1 MEQGQTRLYYKLVAK
16 VFLFILFAFLV
27 SGIVISAVATQYLLR
42 NNVFDGVYTYVQT
55 EACKQDMK
63 NTAFAAAQLMFETGD
78 AAAVEATYSAS
89 QTNLSVTIRNYF
101 DEEEIVYQNR
111 VYETPIYK
119 GTFYFCAAEADFFY
133 SQVPQY
139 NRTIYTVDY
148 ALGQTMEVD
157 DVFRRGYNTFS
168 YVQAVGEKWLVYA
181 VVFAV
186 LLIFDVVFLF
196 AGTGHKDGVDGISL
210 NYVDRV
216 PLEILTAVI
225 GTGIFVLASWSYD
238 ILFRE
243 YNTVTMSGLIRYG
256 TSLFLLIMPILYL
269 LLFWLMSVSAR
280 LKAGTWWSNT
290 ITWYVLHAVFTFLM
304 MIPGIIKVVIVY
316 AFISLFFLFAYE
328 WRQPLMLIAGV
339 VLAGVTILYC
349 GRQAYKL
356 KEAGEDLVDGVL
368 DNDIDERYMIGGFK
382 EHAENLRK
390 IRHGVQTA
398 VDAQIKSERLRTEL
412 ITNVSHDIKTPL
424 TSIINYVDLLKKPHS
439 ADEEEKYLDALSRNS
454 RRLKKLTEDIVEASK
469 ASTGNIEAEF
479 APVNAQEM
487 IDQAVGEYQDK
498 FELAGLTAVV
508 NVESPDM
515 TFDTDGRL
523 LWRVLSNLLSNCTKY
538 ALEGTRVY
546 INAVTVGEKAEIS
559 IKNIS
564 KAELNISPD
573 ELMERFIRGDRSR
586 STEGSGLGLNIARSL
601 VDILKGE
608 FELQIDGDLFKAVIR
623 LPLYVQTAEE
633 TENKE

>member
-1 MEQGQTRLYYKLVAK
+1 MEQGRTRLYYKLVAK

-139 NRTIYTVDY
+139 SRTIYTVDY

-225 GTGIFVLASWSYD
+225 GTGIFVLASWSYE
-238 ILFRE
+238 ILLRE

-256 TSLFLLIMPILYL
+256 T
-269 LLFWLMSVSAR
+269 
-280 LKAGTWWSNT
+280 
-290 ITWYVLHAVFTFLM
+290 
-304 MIPGIIKVVIVY
+304 
-316 AFISLFFLFAYE
+316 
-328 WRQPLMLIAGV
+328 
-339 VLAGVTILYC
+339 
-349 GRQAYKL
+349 
-356 KEAGEDLVDGVL
+356 
-368 DNDIDERYMIGGFK
+368 
-382 EHAENLRK
+382 
-390 IRHGVQTA
+390 
-398 VDAQIKSERLRTEL
+398 
-412 ITNVSHDIKTPL
+412 
-424 TSIINYVDLLKKPHS
+424 
-439 ADEEEKYLDALSRNS
+439 
-454 RRLKKLTEDIVEASK
+454 
-469 ASTGNIEAEF
+469 
-479 APVNAQEM
+479 
-487 IDQAVGEYQDK
+487 
-498 FELAGLTAVV
+498 
-508 NVESPDM
+508 
-515 TFDTDGRL
+515 
-523 LWRVLSNLLSNCTKY
+523 
-538 ALEGTRVY
+538 
-546 INAVTVGEKAEIS
+546 
-559 IKNIS
+559 
-564 KAELNISPD
+564 
-573 ELMERFIRGDRSR
+573 
-586 STEGSGLGLNIARSL
+586 
-601 VDILKGE
+601 
-608 FELQIDGDLFKAVIR
+608 
-623 LPLYVQTAEE
+623 
-633 TENKE
+633 